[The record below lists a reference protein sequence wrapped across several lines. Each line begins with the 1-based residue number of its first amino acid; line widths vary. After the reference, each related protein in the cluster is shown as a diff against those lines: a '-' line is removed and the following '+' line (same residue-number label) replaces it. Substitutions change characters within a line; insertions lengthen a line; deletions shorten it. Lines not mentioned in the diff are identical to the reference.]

1 MEIRLENTRVAVRD
15 ALIELAGEDKKY
27 VLVCSDSS
35 LVVKAGEFIERF
47 PDRYI
52 DLGIAEQSAVNVAA
66 GLASTGLVPF
76 LVTYAGFITMRACE
90 QVRSFVC
97 YPDLNVKLVGANGG
111 MASGEREGPSHQ
123 FFEDIGIL
131 RTFPRMTICVPSNAR
146 QVKDAVKAVAGVHG
160 PAFIRIGSGRDAAC
174 DIPGRPPFELGK
186 AQVLVENGTDVALF
200 TMGFVLPRVMEACE
214 KLKEEGINATVV
226 EVSTIKPL
234 DSELVAEVCDKT
246 KAAVTIEDHQVNCA
260 LGSAVAE
267 VIAEKAPARLV
278 RLGLQDVF
286 PESGMPD
293 ELLDKYKI
301 GVIDIMEAAKGVI
314 ANKQA

>member
-1 MEIRLENTRVAVRD
+1 MEVRIENTRVAVRD
-15 ALIELAGEDKKY
+15 ALIELTGEDKRH

-35 LVVKAGEFIERF
+35 LVVKAGEYIDKF

-52 DLGIAEQSAVNVAA
+52 DVGIAEQGAVNVAA
-66 GLASTGLVPF
+66 GLASTGMIPF
-76 LVTYAGFITMRACE
+76 LVTYSGFITMRACE

-97 YPDLNVKLVGANGG
+97 YPNLNVKFVGANGG

-131 RTFPRMTICVPSNAR
+131 RTFPRMSICVPSSAQ
-146 QVKDAVKAVAGVHG
+146 QVMDAVKAVSRVHG
-160 PAFIRIGSGRDAAC
+160 PAFIRVGSGRDAAC
-174 DIPGRPPFELGK
+174 DIPGQKPFELGK
-186 AQVLVENGTDVALF
+186 AQVLQEYGTDVALF

-214 KLKEEGINATVV
+214 KLKEEGIHATVV

-234 DSELVAEVCDKT
+234 DREMIAAVCSRT
-246 KAAVTIEDHQVNCA
+246 GAAVTIEDHQVNGA

-267 VIAEKAPARLV
+267 VIAEEAPARLA

-286 PESGMPD
+286 PESGMPN
-293 ELLDKYKI
+293 ELLDKYGMGI
-301 GVIDIMEAAKGVI
+301 ADIIKAAKKVI
-314 ANKQA
+314 AGK

>member
-1 MEIRLENTRVAVRD
+1 MEIRIENTRVAVRD
-15 ALIELAGEDKKY
+15 ALIELAEQDKRH
-27 VLVCSDSS
+27 VLLCADSS
-35 LVVKAGEFIERF
+35 LVLKAGEYIEKF

-52 DLGIAEQSAVNVAA
+52 DVGIAEQGAVNVAA
-66 GLASTGLVPF
+66 GLASTGMVPF
-76 LVTYAGFITMRACE
+76 LVTYSGFITMRACE

-97 YPDLNVKLVGANGG
+97 YPNLNVKFVGANGG

-131 RTFPRMTICVPSNAR
+131 RTLPRMTICVPSNAQ

-160 PAFIRIGSGRDAAC
+160 PAFIRVGSGRDAAC
-174 DIPGRPPFELGK
+174 DIPNQSPFELGK
-186 AQVLVENGTDVALF
+186 AQILEEYGTDVALF
-200 TMGFVLPRVMEACE
+200 TMGFVLPRVMEACG

-234 DSELVAEVCDKT
+234 DRDLIAAVCNRT
-246 KAAVTIEDHQVNCA
+246 GAAVTIEDHQVNGA
-260 LGSAVAE
+260 LGSSVAE
-267 VIAEKAPARLV
+267 VIAEEAPARLV

-293 ELLDKYKI
+293 ELLDKYGMSI
-301 GVIDIMEAAKGVI
+301 TDIITAAREAI
-314 ANKQA
+314 ANK

>member
-1 MEIRLENTRVAVRD
+1 MMEIRLDNTRVAVRD
-15 ALIELAGEDKKY
+15 ALIELTDGDKKH

-35 LVVKAGEFIERF
+35 LVVKAGEFIEKF

-52 DLGIAEQSAVNVAA
+52 DVGIAEQGAVNVAA
-66 GLASTGLVPF
+66 GLASTGMVPF
-76 LVTYAGFITMRACE
+76 LVTYSGFITMRACE

-97 YPDLNVKLVGANGG
+97 YPDLNVKFVGANGG

-131 RTFPRMTICVPSNAR
+131 RTFPRMSICVPSNAQ

-160 PAFIRIGSGRDAAC
+160 PAFIRVGSGRDAAC
-174 DIPGRPPFELGK
+174 EIPGQSPFKLGK
-186 AQVLVENGTDVALF
+186 AQVLAEYGSDVALF

-214 KLKEEGINATVV
+214 KLKAVGINATVV

-234 DSELVAEVCDKT
+234 DRTLIAGICNRT
-246 KAAVTIEDHQVNCA
+246 KAAVTIEDHQVNGA

-267 VIAEKAPARLV
+267 VIAEEAPARLV

-293 ELLDKYKI
+293 ELLDKYRI
-301 GVIDIMEAAKGVI
+301 GIADIVAAAKHVMSF
-314 ANKQA
+314 K